1 MSRLRLSAIA
11 TAAAVIGSLLVAA
24 PAAQADVPDMTPPTV
39 RISSPIEGQPVE
51 IGGEPLPTVQYT
63 CDDDVEVA
71 TCEATVSSADGMFG
85 PIPARNE
92 TPLSY
97 GAPGRYVLT
106 VTSSDTSG
114 NAADSS
120 VTFEVGPDKTAP
132 SIEIA
137 APVDG
142 AQVKKGAVVDA
153 TYSCTDFHLES
164 CEGPVASGEQVD
176 TSSLGVKDFAVVA
189 RDKAGNESTKTVQ
202 YEVIPPASVTVSGAI
217 SNQSKQLVPGAT
229 VQALWAGTTE
239 VVASTDAD
247 ANGLYSLTL
256 SEGTYDLRYRGP
268 EGSGIGANLKNRE
281 LTADRE
287 INVTLGEVPVMLS
300 GVVSDGVTG
309 PVSYGWMSIDSPT
322 AGQAATTSIGPD
334 GSFSVEVLP
343 GEYSFS
349 VQGQSAT
356 VGSFYL
362 FKPAEQFT
370 EDTVID
376 LAPDLVPVT
385 VNLIGADGSDV
396 WASVSLQCATYDY
409 QTGQQAS
416 VNGYQRGQGKV
427 QMYGLVTGPGQTC
440 QLRIDPDDGPNI
452 NRNIELTTGD
462 NAVDVEIQEGILLS
476 GVVSDGVTGPVSYGW
491 MSIDSPTAGQAATT
505 SIGPDG
511 SFSVEVLPGE
521 YSFSVQGQSAT
532 VGSFYLFKPAEQF
545 TEDTVIDLAPDL
557 VPVTVNLIGADGSD
571 VWASVSLQCATYDY
585 QTGQQA
591 SVNGYQRG
599 QGKVQM
605 YGLVTGPG
613 QTCQLRI
620 DPDDG
625 PNINRN
631 IEVGQDT
638 ELTIF
643 TFGGGIVIDGDTT
656 ATNDG
661 DNVADAVEAL
671 APNNGDGNNDG
682 TPDYEQENVT
692 SLPVNGGGLGSGAN
706 YVTVAAPT
714 GTQLS
719 NVFTI
724 DPSDTAKIETPP
736 PPNVTLPEGLTNLV
750 LKGVETGT
758 DQTISIFTASTQNV
772 TGYAKYN
779 PNTKQWSL
787 LPDDRVQ
794 IFDNRVEITLT
805 DGGIGDDDGEANGRI
820 SDPGGIAIVRNL
832 DTVAP
837 TVTGQASSQPNANG
851 WYDNDVTVD
860 WTVDDP
866 EPSSGIAAQPQP
878 TIVTGEGTALTAESA
893 LVCDNA
899 RNCSTGKVD
908 GIKIDRTKPTID
920 VSGVTDEETYT
931 LGVVPVASC
940 SASDDLSGLDG
951 ACTGTLTGGTSN
963 GVGEFTY
970 EATAKDKA
978 GNERR
983 KIVTY
988 RVVYRFDGFLQPIND
1003 PALVPGAGRSV
1014 FKSGSTVPVK
1024 LQVKR
1029 ADGSLVDP
1037 LTPPEW
1043 LTPEKGSATAG
1054 TVNEEVWTDPATT
1067 GTAFAK
1073 TGDQWHYNWKT
1084 KGIAAGYTYRIGVK
1098 LDDGTKHYVVVAA
1111 K

>member
-287 INVTLGEVPVMLS
+287 INVTLGEVPVM
-300 GVVSDGVTG
+300 
-309 PVSYGWMSIDSPT
+309 
-322 AGQAATTSIGPD
+322 
-334 GSFSVEVLP
+334 
-343 GEYSFS
+343 
-349 VQGQSAT
+349 
-356 VGSFYL
+356 
-362 FKPAEQFT
+362 
-370 EDTVID
+370 
-376 LAPDLVPVT
+376 
-385 VNLIGADGSDV
+385 
-396 WASVSLQCATYDY
+396 
-409 QTGQQAS
+409 
-416 VNGYQRGQGKV
+416 
-427 QMYGLVTGPGQTC
+427 
-440 QLRIDPDDGPNI
+440 
-452 NRNIELTTGD
+452 
-462 NAVDVEIQEGILLS
+462 LS